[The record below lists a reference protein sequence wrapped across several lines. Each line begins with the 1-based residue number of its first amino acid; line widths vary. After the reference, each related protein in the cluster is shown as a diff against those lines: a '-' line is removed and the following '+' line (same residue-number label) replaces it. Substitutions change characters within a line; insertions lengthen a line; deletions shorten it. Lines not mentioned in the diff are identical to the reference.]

1 MNNKLMNNKSK
12 KISKRKIN
20 NNNKSRKITGGKKG
34 ITTIENIQTANRVE
48 NMLQVTVKSIRK
60 HIKTAIN
67 EPNSL
72 KYLEN
77 SDTINNKENAIKI
90 KELLVSIKQLVTY
103 WADKNYIQIMNKPKP
118 DGKSKDEIEN
128 DIANKFKKILKDF
141 IMCFIDVNNDTYKK
155 YKNRFDKRLDEY
167 SFVLVRNLLKHIKV
181 QAVNKRWHEGKNDL
195 GEEEYANIVFLAL
208 NDFFEPADKN
218 YIIRNPDKEKKYD
231 REMLAKKFLYETGIK
246 TIISS
251 RETMFKNVLIKQS
264 NEGKIVYKKI
274 GKNLQEFFNKYFT
287 NNDIKN
293 IMDQI
298 DGLKD
303 VELTRDEIFDDIQDK
318 INIGSTANPNGA
330 NPAGLLMGDT
340 RDLMKIKNGVD
351 LTSPG
356 SITDSIQRITIAVII
371 RLLKELMVLA
381 NEGPVD
387 FNKENIS
394 SSIKKLQ
401 GKMIEIQKTLKDPD
415 ARQALSESL
424 EGLGNVG
431 KIVVNDISEPLI
443 QMGTKIFSISTD
455 TAIKLMRNMAQFA
468 KNAIR
473 VIPVIGAGFVI
484 VENMLTL
491 VKMWMGVVVSLS
503 TIGNNIVKTGANIS
517 GPLLSQ
523 DSNSIQ
529 GNMSKFNEG
538 MGKFLEALSNAG
550 NPDKMKENLKSA
562 ANSVVN
568 AVASDD
574 NITQNKDNSDNSDNS
589 DNISSFQKIKEGAS
603 SVGKGISDMGKGI
616 SSAFNN
622 QSKKKGGSKKNKTKK
637 VRFKL

>member
-20 NNNKSRKITGGKKG
+20 NNNKSRKITGGKTK
-34 ITTIENIQTANRVE
+34 IEKKEYVQTANRVE
-48 NMLQVTVKSIRK
+48 NMLQVTVNSIRK

-67 EPNSL
+67 EQNSI

-77 SDTINNKENAIKI
+77 SDTINNKKNAIKI

-118 DGKSKDEIEN
+118 DGKSKDEIEK
-128 DIANKFKKILKDF
+128 DIANKFKEIIKDF
-141 IMCFIDVNNDTYKK
+141 IMCFIDVNNDQYIK
-155 YKNRFDKRLDEY
+155 YKDRFDKRLDEY
-167 SFVLVRNLLKHIKV
+167 SFVLVSNLLKHIKV
-181 QAVNKRWHEGKNDL
+181 QAVNKRWDDGKNEL

-246 TIISS
+246 TITSS

-264 NEGKIVYKKI
+264 NEGKVVYNKI
-274 GKNLQEFFNKYFT
+274 GENLQEFFNKYFT

-293 IMDQI
+293 IMDNI
-298 DGLKD
+298 GGLKD
-303 VELTRDEIFDDIQDK
+303 VELTQDEIFDDIQDK
-318 INIGSTANPNGA
+318 VNIGSTANPNGA

-473 VIPVIGAGFVI
+473 VIPVIGAGFII

-562 ANSVVN
+562 ADSVVN

-574 NITQNKDNSDNSDNS
+574 NITQNKDNSDNSDN
-589 DNISSFQKIKEGAS
+589 ISSFQKIKQGAS
-603 SVGKGISDMGKGI
+603 SVGQGISDMGKGI

>member
-20 NNNKSRKITGGKKG
+20 NNNKSRKITGGKTK
-34 ITTIENIQTANRVE
+34 IEKKEYKQTANSVE
-48 NMLQVTVKSIRK
+48 NMLQVTVNSIRK

-67 EPNSL
+67 ERNSI

-77 SDTINNKENAIKI
+77 QANINNKENAIKI
-90 KELLVSIKQLVTY
+90 KELLVSIKQLVTF
-103 WADKNYIQIMNKPKP
+103 WADKNYIQIINKPKP
-118 DGKSKDEIEN
+118 DGKSKDEIEEA
-128 DIANKFKKILKDF
+128 IANKFKEILNDF
-141 IMCFIDVNNDTYKK
+141 IVCFIDKENKQYIK
-155 YKNRFDKRLDEY
+155 YSDRFDNRLNEY

-181 QAVNKRWHEGKNDL
+181 QAVNKRWHKGKNIL
-195 GEEEYANIVFLAL
+195 GEEQYANIVFLAL

-218 YIIRNPDKEKKYD
+218 YIIRNPDKEKEYD

-246 TIISS
+246 TTFSS
-251 RETMFKNVLIKQS
+251 REDMFKNVLIKES
-264 NEGKIVYKKI
+264 NEEGNVVVYNKIRE
-274 GKNLQEFFNKYFT
+274 NLHEFFNKYFT
-287 NNDIKN
+287 NNDIEN
-293 IMDQI
+293 IMHNI
-298 DGLKD
+298 GGLKDD
-303 VELTRDEIFDDIQDK
+303 VELTQDNV
-318 INIGSTANPNGA
+318 NIGSTANPNGA

-340 RDLMKIKNGVD
+340 RDLMNIKNGVN

-529 GNMSKFNEG
+529 GNMSKFKEG

-562 ANSVVN
+562 ADSVVN

-574 NITQNKDNSDNSDNS
+574 NITQNKDDSDNS
-589 DNISSFQKIKEGAS
+589 DNISSFQRIKQGAS
-603 SVGKGISDMGKGI
+603 SVGQGISDMGKGI